1 MERFMKKIKH
11 QEGPKLTPS
20 RRDFDQIVLRGTNG
34 AVLQSIGDFLNKNVL
49 FLLFIYLIAFLLRS
63 SFIDLSL
70 RD

>member
-49 FLLFIYLIAFLLRS
+49 FYYLYI
-63 SFIDLSL
+63 
-70 RD
+70 